1 MQARDVKRASGRGA
15 GRRSARP
22 GQRPAACVKPCGW
35 RWRVG
40 PGQCPGGWWCG
51 HRLYSATAPEDTVAE
66 RSASAAIVGVAE
78 SDEIGNVPGK
88 SALQLHAEAAFNA
101 LEDAGL
107 SKADVDGLF
116 TAGYSTYDTGEYLGI
131 SPRYTDSTSVGGSS
145 FVIHVGH
152 AAAAIA
158 AGRCEVAL
166 ITHGQAGRSA
176 RTPVVRDAG
185 LPIAQYESP
194 YGIIGQPIA
203 YSMAASRY
211 MHRYGEDRTRQA
223 LAEIA
228 VATRKWAVLNPKAMM
243 REPLSFDDYHDSR
256 WISYPFH
263 LLDCCIVTDA
273 GAAVVVTSAERA
285 RSLPKEPVWVLGA
298 AEHHD
303 HAGISQ
309 MGDLTLTPAH
319 VTGPAALAE
328 AGVTHADIDLA
339 MIYDSFTYTVLV
351 TLESLGYCGPGEGPD
366 FVADQRTAPGGG
378 FPMNTSGGGLS
389 YTHPGMYGIF
399 LVVEAVRQL
408 RGEAGA
414 RQVEDVRLSLV
425 NGTGGSLSS
434 TGTIVLGVG

>member
-1 MQARDVKRASGRGA
+1 M
-15 GRRSARP
+15 
-22 GQRPAACVKPCGW
+22 
-35 RWRVG
+35 
-40 PGQCPGGWWCG
+40 
-51 HRLYSATAPEDTVAE
+51 AE

-176 RTPVVRDAG
+176 RAPVVRDAG

-285 RSLPKEPVWVLGA
+285 RSLPKKPVWVLGA

-366 FVADQRTAPGGG
+366 FVADQRTAPGGD